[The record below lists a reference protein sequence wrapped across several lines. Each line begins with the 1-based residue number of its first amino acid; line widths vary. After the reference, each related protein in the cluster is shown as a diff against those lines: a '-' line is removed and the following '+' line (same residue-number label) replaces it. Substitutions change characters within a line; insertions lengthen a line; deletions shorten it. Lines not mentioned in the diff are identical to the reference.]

1 MKTRG
6 IIAPDYLT
14 QISLIIITA
23 NAAFFMV
30 LFYVSVAAGKMIW
43 M

>member
-23 NAAFFMV
+23 NAAFLWYYFMSQ
-30 LFYVSVAAGKMIW
+30 LLLGK
-43 M
+43 